1 MCCWA
6 HVVSQERLAFGSHM
20 AQESGDEKK
29 DSVHILFFVFSFT
42 VHFFSCVLFIRVRVF
57 LNKRIIERTF
67 FLSQP
72 CFAVFFWRHS
82 RERVFSQKQH
92 DLTRIKMQAFWNTQP
107 TWKRGTRLLFPI
119 IFWWR
124 GQIKVTPCTKI
135 RNTHVED
142 SWTGCMKIC
151 NTIIYLIAILFTL
164 NPKTWLEMGLVV
176 VREAAMLLLLLL
188 LLDSAESA
196 AEGDVQM
203 VQSGV
208 CWLCSRKVCGIWKLT
223 YSNDLVGTVT
233 PDNTKS

>member
-1 MCCWA
+1 
-6 HVVSQERLAFGSHM
+6 
-20 AQESGDEKK
+20 
-29 DSVHILFFVFSFT
+29 
-42 VHFFSCVLFIRVRVF
+42 
-57 LNKRIIERTF
+57 
-67 FLSQP
+67 
-72 CFAVFFWRHS
+72 
-82 RERVFSQKQH
+82 
-92 DLTRIKMQAFWNTQP
+92 
-107 TWKRGTRLLFPI
+107 
-119 IFWWR
+119 
-124 GQIKVTPCTKI
+124 
-135 RNTHVED
+135 
-142 SWTGCMKIC
+142 MKIC